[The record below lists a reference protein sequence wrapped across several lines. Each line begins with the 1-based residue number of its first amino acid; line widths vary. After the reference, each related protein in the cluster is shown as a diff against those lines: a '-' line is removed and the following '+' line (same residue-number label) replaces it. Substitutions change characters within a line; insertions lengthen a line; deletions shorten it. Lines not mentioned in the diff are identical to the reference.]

1 MARGGGNRS
10 RLLLVILLVTSLF
23 FITLDLRG
31 VSATKGSRS
40 LTQTILAPIQKGVS
54 NLFSPVGRFLSDVKS
69 FPGEKNKV
77 TALESENARLKS
89 QSLINKDIAG
99 QLKQLKGVLDLAGR
113 GGYRTVSARVIGH
126 GSASSFSQTIT
137 IDAGSADGLT
147 ADKTVI
153 SEHGLVGVVKSVVAH
168 SAIVLLMSDPSFKV
182 GVRIARNQSIGVLTG
197 TGGNSF
203 SLQLLDPAG
212 DIATGD
218 VLFTNGSDNNHP
230 YIPGVPVGYV
240 TSVDHS
246 SATLTQ
252 TASVK
257 SYSNLGNIGVVSV
270 VISAPAQAPK
280 QMINPTPVPTVTV
293 YVTPAPSPVAI
304 GALGSP
310 IATTSPTPTP
320 STPSTPSTT
329 ATKKA
334 KK

>member
-10 RLLLVILLVTSLF
+10 RLLLIILLVTSLF

-31 VSATKGSRS
+31 VSATKGTRS
-40 LTQTILAPIQKGVS
+40 LTQTILTPIQKGVS
-54 NLFSPVGRFLSDVKS
+54 NLFSPVGRFFSDVKN
-69 FPGEKNKV
+69 FPSEKDKV

-89 QSLINKDIAG
+89 QALINKDIAG

-137 IDAGSADGLT
+137 IDAGSADGIT

-153 SEHGLVGVVKSVVAH
+153 SEHGLVGVVKSVEAH

-212 DIATGD
+212 DIANGD
-218 VLFTNGSDNNHP
+218 LLFTNGSDSNRP
-230 YIPGVPVGYV
+230 FIPGVPVGAV

-252 TASVK
+252 TATVK

-280 QMINPTPVPTVTV
+280 QMINPTPIPTVTV
-293 YVTPAPSPVAI
+293 YVTPAPAPGPTDTSASPMS
-304 GALGSP
+304 SP
-310 IATTSPTPTP
+310 SPTASP
-320 STPSTPSTT
+320 
-329 ATKKA
+329 KA

>member
-31 VSATKGSRS
+31 VSVTKGSRS

-54 NLFSPVGRFLSDVKS
+54 DIFSPVGRFFSDIKN
-69 FPGEKNKV
+69 FAGEKNKV
-77 TALESENARLKS
+77 LALESENAKLKS
-89 QSLINKDIAG
+89 QVLVNKDVAG

-126 GSASSFSQTIT
+126 GSASSFSQTVT
-137 IDAGSADGLT
+137 IDAGSADGIT
-147 ADKTVI
+147 VDKTVI
-153 SEHGLVGVVKSVVAH
+153 SEHGLVGVVKSVDAH
-168 SAIVLLMSDPSFKV
+168 SAIVLLMSDPAFKV

-197 TGGNSF
+197 TGGNTF

-212 DIATGD
+212 DIQNGD

-230 YIPGVPVGYV
+230 YIPGVPVGSV

-252 TASVK
+252 TATVK
-257 SYSNLGNIGVVSV
+257 SYSDLGNIGVVSV
-270 VISAPAQAPK
+270 VISAPSTAPK
-280 QMINPTPVPTVTV
+280 SMINPTPQPTVII
-293 YVTPAPSPVAI
+293 YVTPTPTLSPTASPATPSP
-304 GALGSP
+304 
-310 IATTSPTPTP
+310 SPTI
-320 STPSTPSTT
+320 S